1 MDIVLFA
8 ENLHSR
14 LLFQSFYSI
23 FCLSNPVEKS
33 TSQREHTNYDYERK
47 CKVTK
52 KCIRFLS
59 RQIKTWPIDISY
71 FAAKKWELGSF
82 HVAQLFLFVSVLLY
96 SDFSYFVRNSHIL
109 CIQCHILLANAQLI
123 NRNLYALCMND
134 RARISWHFFL
144 LASLWLPAIVSR
156 QHEATHIAVA
166 MHTLTQLCIFTGA
179 SHTCICIRYYLAKEW
194 CQFKS
199 LGRLCVRSSLR
210 TSLHVRFFHA
220 SEKFLFS
227 QSPSEI
233 IILDLVHLHLSN
245 YVGGHPMENICI

>member
-134 RARISWHFFL
+134 RARISWHFFFAGIA
-144 LASLWLPAIVSR
+144 LATGDRVAPTWSHAYCSRHAHTHTIMHIHWRFSHMHMHSILFGKRMVS
-156 QHEATHIAVA
+156 I
-166 MHTLTQLCIFTGA
+166 
-179 SHTCICIRYYLAKEW
+179 
-194 CQFKS
+194 
-199 LGRLCVRSSLR
+199 
-210 TSLHVRFFHA
+210 
-220 SEKFLFS
+220 
-227 QSPSEI
+227 
-233 IILDLVHLHLSN
+233 
-245 YVGGHPMENICI
+245 